1 MDIIILSSVVT
12 ILFIIFGV
20 FIFRE
25 FSKPESMVSGSEIS
39 PRSQFIR
46 YVGTIFD
53 QPEYKNSPIKVKE
66 LIVKNISQTISDMES
81 DGVYFP
87 AEIKEELE
95 KRRDEIFISP
105 AK

>member
-25 FSKPESMVSGSEIS
+25 FSKPEAMVSGSEIS
-39 PRSQFIR
+39 PRAQFIR
-46 YVGTIFD
+46 YIGTIFD
-53 QPEYKNSPIKVKE
+53 QTEYKNSPIKVKE
-66 LIVKNISQTISDMES
+66 LIVKNVTQTIADMES

-95 KRRDEIFISP
+95 KRRDEIYTP
-105 AK
+105 PVK